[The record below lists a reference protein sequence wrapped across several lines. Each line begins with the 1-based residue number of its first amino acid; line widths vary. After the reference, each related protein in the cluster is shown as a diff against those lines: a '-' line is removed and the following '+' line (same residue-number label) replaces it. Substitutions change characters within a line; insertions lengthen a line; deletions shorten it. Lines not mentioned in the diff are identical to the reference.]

1 MGIGD
6 YRIFLLN
13 ERLREGFDKNLDPKE
28 VKTQASKDWKMISYE
43 DREVCFERKK
53 DNDDWFKGSKH
64 TKKVTPLSIYV
75 KKTIQSAKDKNKEPP
90 KLAEIGPAWKKLP
103 NSEKEKL
110 LHINVCSTND
120 SSLQI
125 DYDNLGKL

>member
-28 VKTQASKDWKMISYE
+28 VKTQASKDWRMISYE

-53 DNDDWFKGSKH
+53 DNDDWFKRSKH

-90 KLAEIGPAWKKLP
+90 KLAEIGPA
-103 NSEKEKL
+103 
-110 LHINVCSTND
+110 
-120 SSLQI
+120 
-125 DYDNLGKL
+125 